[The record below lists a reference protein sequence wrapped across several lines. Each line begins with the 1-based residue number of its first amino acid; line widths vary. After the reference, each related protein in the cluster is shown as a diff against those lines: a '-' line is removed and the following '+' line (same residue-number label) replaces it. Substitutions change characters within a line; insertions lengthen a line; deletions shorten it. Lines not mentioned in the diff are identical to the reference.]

1 LDADLAENWEVLA
14 EAIQTVIRAEVAA
27 GRSDIS
33 DPYQLLKELTRGR
46 RIGSEDLAL
55 FVQDLNI
62 GQDAKDRLLM
72 LKPNTYTGLAS
83 ELVLII
89 SNRGK

>member
-1 LDADLAENWEVLA
+1 M
-14 EAIQTVIRAEVAA
+14 
-27 GRSDIS
+27 
-33 DPYQLLKELTRGR
+33 
-46 RIGSEDLAL
+46 

-72 LKPNTYTGLAS
+72 LKPSAYTGLAS

-89 SNRGK
+89 SRNSK

>member
-1 LDADLAENWEVLA
+1 
-14 EAIQTVIRAEVAA
+14 
-27 GRSDIS
+27 
-33 DPYQLLKELTRGR
+33 LTRGR
-46 RIGSEDLAL
+46 RIGSEDLSM

-72 LKPNTYTGLAS
+72 LKPSTYTGLAS

-89 SNRGK
+89 SKNSK